1 MIIAQRERA
10 ILRFAEE
17 DDMPRIDELT
27 IICYRAIFES
37 WVETLTKEVYDGIY
51 RNPELTWEESKTRQN
66 HTLFSEH
73 PEWVWVLE
81 KDKQVIGYVT
91 FRLRPERNYGVIE
104 NNAVDPAYA
113 GRGLGRF
120 MYQHVLQYFR
130 NQGLRFAHVET
141 GLDSPHLA
149 ARKAYEAV
157 GFDGMA
163 PIALYWQDLTK
174 KNPGST
180 PD

>member
-1 MIIAQRERA
+1 MAT
-10 ILRFAEE
+10 
-17 DDMPRIDELT
+17 DDDFSRIDELT
-27 IICYRAIFES
+27 ITCYAAIFES
-37 WVETLTKEVYDGIY
+37 WVETVTPEVYDGIY
-51 RNPELTWEESKTRQN
+51 RNHKLTWEEAKTGQN

-81 KDKQVIGYVT
+81 KVGLVIGYVT
-91 FRLRPERNYGVIE
+91 FRLRPERDFGVIE

-113 GRGLGRF
+113 GKGLGRF
-120 MYQHVLQYFR
+120 MYRHVLQYFR
-130 NQGLRFAHVET
+130 EQGLRFAHVET
-141 GLDSPHLA
+141 GLDPPHLA